1 MFDDDED
8 KASKTEDASEH
19 KLKKAKEDGNVPTS
33 KEVNNFFAL
42 FAATLVIFLAVPPFL
57 QDLMNIM
64 GNLFQNAGNIR
75 INQGTADLILFE
87 TSKEFFKA
95 LAPVFGIFV
104 LFALVGGLIQNGII
118 ISTKSIEPKLS
129 KISIIK
135 GFGRMFALK
144 SVVELLKAIAKSI
157 LVGVVMYAIAY
168 YYKDTIPVL
177 ADMEIEQHALFVYY
191 FLLKLLFILAVI
203 LILLAMADFAYQKY
217 NYLEDMKMSMKE
229 LKDEH
234 KDTNGDPFVKSRQ
247 AQLRMEKARARM
259 MQEVPDAD
267 VVITNPT
274 HFAIAL
280 RYNPE
285 KEPVPRVVA
294 KGHDHIALKIKEIAK
309 ENKVPIVENV
319 DLARTLWKTVDLDEI
334 IPMDLYQAVAD
345 VIAYIMKL
353 KAKKR

>member
-1 MFDDDED
+1 MYDDDED

-19 KLKKAKEDGNVPTS
+19 KLKKAKEDGNVPQS

-42 FAATLVIFLAVPPFL
+42 FAATLVLLLSMPKFMT
-57 QDLMNIM
+57 DMMNIM
-64 GNLFQNAGNIR
+64 GHSFQEAGKIR
-75 INQGTADLILFE
+75 INQGSIDVLLYESSAA
-87 TSKEFFKA
+87 FFSA
-95 LAPVFGIFV
+95 LAPAFAIFLLFG
-104 LFALVGGLIQNGII
+104 LVGGFIQNGII
-118 ISTKSIEPKLS
+118 FSAKSMEPKLS

-135 GFGRMFALK
+135 GFGRMFSMKA
-144 SVVELLKAIAKSI
+144 VVELLKALAKTI
-157 LVGVVMYAIAY
+157 LVLGIIAAISY
-168 YYKDTIPVL
+168 YHKDTIPVL
-177 ADMEIEQHALFVYY
+177 TDMEITQHAIFVFE
-191 FLLKLLFILAVI
+191 FLLKLLFALAVFLL
-203 LILLAMADFAYQKY
+203 LIAMADYAFQRHK
-217 NYLEDMKMSMKE
+217 YLEDMKMSIKE

-259 MQEVPDAD
+259 MQEVPNAD

-280 RYNPE
+280 RYDQD
-285 KEPVPRVVA
+285 KEPVPRVIA
-294 KGHDHIALKIKEIAK
+294 KGHDHIAQKIKEIAK

-319 DLARTLWKTVDLDEI
+319 ELARTLWKTVDLDEI

-353 KAKKR
+353 KRR